1 MARLS
6 SAITKSVSL
15 GTPSKEFRVLLV
27 YPNLH
32 MILVPST
39 AIGIFTRILKDEGMT
54 VDLFDTTH
62 YEHEDTIS
70 VEKRVETLQARP
82 FNPEKDI
89 AFKAI
94 PGQKLIPD
102 FVTKVDHFKP
112 HLILFS
118 VVEDTFKQA
127 LRLLSAIEERN
138 IPTVMGGVFP
148 TSAPDVA
155 LSFPQVKMIGVGEGE
170 HIVKKV
176 ATHIRDGLPLDN
188 IPNLW
193 IKKDN
198 GKIIKNKMGPLIDL
212 NKPWPD
218 FSLFDEKRFLRPLG
232 GRIFKT
238 VPLESY
244 RGCPF
249 KCTFCNSPMQV
260 DLSKNNGL
268 GNFLRRK
275 KVSRLKDEILYLI
288 EKYQLEYFYF
298 VDDSFLSRPQHEL
311 DDFIKMYSEIKIP
324 FWFNTRPESVTVDR
338 LKQLKEV
345 GLDRMSVGLEHGN
358 EEFRKTK
365 LLRQPTNSTLLK
377 HLEIL
382 ADGGVAF
389 SINNII
395 GFPEETREL
404 IFDTIEFNRS
414 LRGFDTLTISIFT
427 PYHGTFL
434 RERAIQLGY
443 LEPGTFTTH
452 TTSSSLL
459 HMPHLTSEKIDG
471 IFRVFMMYV
480 RFERNLWPDIERA
493 EKFDEEGNKIFRE
506 LFKLYQNRFYK
517 TDQDGR
523 PLQRSIATE
532 NNLIPIKHPKGD
544 HWEEV
549 FGPMSKT
556 QMR

>member
-1 MARLS
+1 MKRFD
-6 SAITKSVSL
+6 SAH
-15 GTPSKEFRVLLV
+15 KEFRVLLV

-39 AIGIFTRILKDEGMT
+39 AIALFTRILKKEGME
-54 VDLFDTTH
+54 VGLFDTTH
-62 YEHEDTIS
+62 YQHGDTIS

-89 AFKAI
+89 SFKPLPAD
-94 PGQKLIPD
+94 QLIPD
-102 FVTKVDHFKP
+102 FIKKVETFQP
-112 HLILFS
+112 HLILVS

-127 LRLLSAIEERN
+127 VRLMNAIDDKN

-148 TSAPDVA
+148 TSAPEVA
-155 LSFPQVKMIGVGEGE
+155 LSFPSVKMIGIGEGE
-170 HIVKKV
+170 TLVRSI
-176 ATHIRDGLPLDN
+176 ATSLRAGKSIER

-193 IKKDN
+193 IKRPDGRILKN
-198 GKIIKNKMGPLIDL
+198 GLGSLIDL

-260 DLSKNNGL
+260 NLSKENNL

-275 KVSRLKDEILYLI
+275 KVSRLREEILYLI
-288 EKYQLEYFYF
+288 ERHQLEYFYF
-298 VDDSFLSRPQHEL
+298 VDDSFLSRPQQEL
-311 DDFIKMYSEIKIP
+311 DDFIKMYSEFKIP
-324 FWFNTRPESVTVDR
+324 FWFNTRPESVSRER
-338 LKQLKEV
+338 LRELKEV
-345 GLDRMSVGLEHGN
+345 GLDRLSVGLECGN
-358 EEFRKTK
+358 EEFRQKK
-365 LLRQPTNSTLLK
+365 LLRLPTNEKLLK
-377 HLEIL
+377 HFEIL
-382 ADGGVAF
+382 AEGGVAF

-404 IFDTIEFNRS
+404 IFDTIEFNRK
-414 LRGFDTLTISIFT
+414 LKGFDTLTISIFT

-434 RERAIQLGY
+434 RERAVQLGY
-443 LEPGTFTTH
+443 LDPKTFTTH

-459 HMPHLTSEKIDG
+459 NMPHLTSEQIDG

-480 RFERNLWPDIERA
+480 KFEKEFWPDIERA
-493 EKFDEEGNKIFRE
+493 EKFDETGNEIFRE
-506 LFKLYQNRFYK
+506 LFKLYQERFYK
-517 TDQDGR
+517 TDQDGK
-523 PLQRSIATE
+523 PLRYALPPQMNSTT
-532 NNLIPIKHPKGD
+532 IKHPKGD